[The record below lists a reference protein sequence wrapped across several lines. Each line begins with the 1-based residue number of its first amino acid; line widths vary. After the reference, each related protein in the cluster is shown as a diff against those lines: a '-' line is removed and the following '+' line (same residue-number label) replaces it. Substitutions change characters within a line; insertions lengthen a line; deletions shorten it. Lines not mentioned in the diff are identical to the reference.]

1 MSPMPSGNP
10 RRNFSLRL
18 FVAEMFSLCCCC
30 SFSLLFATFVQRIA
44 FIDGHRSQTKRPEA
58 IGSTRHPHRCHNR
71 MRCCVATES

>member
-30 SFSLLFATFVQRIA
+30 SFSLLFATFGSFSASRLLTVT
-44 FIDGHRSQTKRPEA
+44 GHKQKDPKLSALLGTPTA
-58 IGSTRHPHRCHNR
+58 
-71 MRCCVATES
+71 ATTGCAAV